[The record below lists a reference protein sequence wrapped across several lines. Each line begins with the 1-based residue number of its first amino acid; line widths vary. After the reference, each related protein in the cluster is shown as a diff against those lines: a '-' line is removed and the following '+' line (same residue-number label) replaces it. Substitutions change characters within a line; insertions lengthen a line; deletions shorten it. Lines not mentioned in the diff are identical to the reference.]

1 MTDDARRPAPA
12 DPTRRL
18 APVVRIAPAKLN
30 LTLSVVA
37 RRDDGYHSLH
47 SVLAPLGLADRL
59 SLALGGGEQ
68 DTLHASGFD
77 PGEPADNLVLRAIAA
92 TRAAVGGGWPGGP
105 QQRGPQQ
112 RGSRPH
118 GPAPA
123 PVLAARLDKRIPV
136 AAGLGGGS
144 SDGAAAIDG
153 ALEAWGAD
161 LDSQSRLAV
170 AAALGSDVPFFL
182 AGGPALVEGRGETV
196 ARLDGLH
203 GTPGVLLV
211 TPAVAVSTRDVFA
224 AFDAIR
230 THGDGAV
237 RLTSM
242 HLAEELRA
250 KLSTADLVARAG
262 AMTVAND
269 LLPATALVVPALVP
283 FRRSLSRLLG
293 RPVGL
298 SGSGP
303 TLWALYASE
312 VEAADAATAVR
323 DALADGRITP
333 PGSADPFVGATHIQ
347 TGQQHGSQP

>member
-1 MTDDARRPAPA
+1 MTGDPGASV

-18 APVVRIAPAKLN
+18 TPVVRHAPAKLN
-30 LTLSVVA
+30 LTLAVLA

-47 SVLAPLGLADRL
+47 SVFAPLALGDRL
-59 SLALGGGEQ
+59 SLAIATGDR
-68 DTLHASGFD
+68 DTLHVTGFD
-77 PGEPADNLVLRAIAA
+77 PGDPADNLVLRAIAA

-105 QQRGPQQ
+105 A
-112 RGSRPH
+112 
-118 GPAPA
+118 PAPA
-123 PVLAARLDKRIPV
+123 LAARLDKRIPV

-144 SDGAAAIDG
+144 SDAAAAIDG
-153 ALEAWGAD
+153 ALEAWGVD
-161 LDSQSRLAV
+161 LAPDDWFRV
-170 AAALGSDVPFFL
+170 AAEVGSDVPFFGV
-182 AGGPALVEGRGETV
+182 GGVALVEGRGETV

-203 GTPGVLLV
+203 GHPGVLLV
-211 TPAVAVSTRDVFA
+211 TAAVAVSTRDVFS

-269 LLPATALVVPALVP
+269 LLPAAALVVPALVP
-283 FRRSLSRLLG
+283 FRRAISRLIG

-312 VEAADAATAVR
+312 AEAAEAAATVR
-323 DALADGRITP
+323 AAIGDGRIGA
-333 PGSADPFVGATHIQ
+333 PGSGPPFVAATSIQ
-347 TGQQHGSQP
+347 TGHQHGSEP

>member
-1 MTDDARRPAPA
+1 MTSDDRRTVPS

-18 APVVRIAPAKLN
+18 TPVVRIAPGKLN
-30 LTLSVVA
+30 LTLSVIA

-47 SVLAPLGLADRL
+47 SVFAALGLADRL
-59 SLALGGGEQ
+59 SLAQAAGDE
-68 DTLHASGFD
+68 DTLHVSGFD
-77 PGEPADNLVLRAIAA
+77 PGPTADNLVLKAIAA
-92 TRAAVGGGWPGGP
+92 TRAAVGGGWSGGP
-105 QQRGPQQ
+105 
-112 RGSRPH
+112 

-123 PVLAARLDKRIPV
+123 LAARLDKRIPV

-144 SDGAAAIDG
+144 SDAASAIDG
-153 ALEAWGAD
+153 ALEAWAAE
-161 LDSQSRLAV
+161 LDPETRLRV
-170 AAALGSDVPFFL
+170 AAGVGSDVSFFL
-182 AGGPALVEGRGETV
+182 AGGVALVEGRGESV
-196 ARLDGLH
+196 APLDGLH

-211 TPAVAVSTRDVFA
+211 TPAVTVSTRDVFE

-269 LLPATALVVPALVP
+269 LLSAAALVVPSLVP
-283 FRRSLSRLLG
+283 FRRSISRLLG

-312 VEAADAATAVR
+312 AEAAEAAELVRTA
-323 DALADGRITP
+323 LGDGRISA
-333 PGSADPFVGATHIQ
+333 PGATDPFVGATHIQ
-347 TGQQHGSQP
+347 TGHQQGSQP